1 VLLDPEI
8 WKLVLNAG
16 VAMKFGIGQLLFV
29 LLMLGLLAASYF
41 FVFTPAAQK
50 RTAKQAETALRTKEL
65 ADLHQSIAGIG
76 DIEKKTTD
84 LEKAIT
90 FFESKLPQEKEIDK
104 IIKDVW
110 QEADHN
116 SLQMR
121 TIKTLRTERSA
132 GYCEQPIQMTLSGDF
147 KGYYAFLLKLEAMA
161 RITRLSQMKLEK
173 ITSKDGEMQAQM
185 TLSIFFEPG
194 DNNAPAN
201 VARIN

>member
-1 VLLDPEI
+1 
-8 WKLVLNAG
+8 
-16 VAMKFGIGQLLFV
+16 MKFGIGQLLFV
-29 LLMLGLLAASYF
+29 LLMVGLLAASYC

-50 RTAKQAETALRTKEL
+50 RASKQAETALRKKEL

-76 DIEKKTTD
+76 DLEKKTGD

-116 SLQMR
+116 ALQMR

-132 GYCEQPIQMTLSGDF
+132 GYCEQPIQMTLAGDF
-147 KGYYAFLLKLEAMA
+147 KGYYAFLLKLETMA

-194 DNNAPAN
+194 DNTQK
-201 VARIN
+201 VAGIN